1 VDRDGRMIE
10 LTVALPERWWWTD
23 LRFRQSSVDPRS
35 DFDDRP
41 LSAEEKRKLG
51 LAADGFASEVKYVA
65 ETAKIRGVSDLRV
78 GDVIVAVDGAERD
91 ELANTADLYIKLRR
105 KAGDSV
111 TLDVL
116 RDGKRIRMPLHTHSL
131 SFRK

>member
-1 VDRDGRMIE
+1 MKLNDQQIAGFVAQGGFTGDDQATAIAIVLAESAGVTDILGDTTIE
-10 LTVALPERWWWTD
+10 TDVFGPSVGLFQIRSIKTERGT
-23 LRFRQSSVDPRS
+23 
-35 DFDDRP
+35 
-41 LSAEEKRKLG
+41 G
-51 LAADGFASEVKYVA
+51 G
-65 ETAKIRGVSDLRV
+65 
-78 GDVIVAVDGAERD
+78 ERD

-105 KAGDSV
+105 QAGDSM